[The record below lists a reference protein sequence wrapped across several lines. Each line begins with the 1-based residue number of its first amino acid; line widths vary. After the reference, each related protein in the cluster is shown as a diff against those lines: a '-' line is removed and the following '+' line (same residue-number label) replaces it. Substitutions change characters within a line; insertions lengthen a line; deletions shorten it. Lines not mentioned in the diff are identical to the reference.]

1 MARARL
7 DEAAAAAGYT
17 LTTATAGALAG
28 ALQGSEPDLVVLDL
42 DAGGLALVAELER
55 ARAAG
60 LGRGRV
66 IGYFSHIDEQLGAA
80 ARRAG
85 CEAFPRG
92 RFWRT
97 LPEILGAP

>member
-1 MARARL
+1 MARARV
-7 DEAAAAAGYT
+7 DEAAAAAGYR
-17 LTTATAGALAG
+17 LTTARPGDLIGALRG
-28 ALQGSEPDLVVLDL
+28 TDPDLVVLDL
-42 DAGGLALVAELER
+42 DAGGLALVAELEE
-55 ARAAG
+55 ARVAG